1 MIKVAI
7 TGNIC
12 SGKTFVLN
20 RLKTFGF
27 PTFSSDKI
35 IKNLIYKKETVK
47 EDVAQ
52 EFPEAINRSG
62 SINRNELARLIFGET
77 KKRLVLESI
86 IYPHLNSLRKKFIYK
101 SYLLGARLSFYEVP
115 LLFEKN
121 IQEDFDKIILVTCS
135 KRIQRIRAQK
145 RGNLSEE
152 KLQKILK
159 TQMSDNKK
167 KNKVNFIINTDLEKF
182 STTIKIKKIIKRI

>member
-27 PTFSSDKI
+27 LTFSSDKI
-35 IKNLIYKKETVK
+35 IKNHIYKMGTVK
-47 EDVAQ
+47 ENVAQ
-52 EFPEAINRSG
+52 KFPEAINRSG
-62 SINRNELARLIFGET
+62 DINRNELARLIFGET

-86 IYPHLNSLRKKFIYK
+86 IYPHLNLQRKKFIYK
-101 SYLLGARLSFYEVP
+101 SYLMGARLSFYEVP

>member
-27 PTFSSDKI
+27 LTFSSDKI
-35 IKNLIYKKETVK
+35 IKNHIYKMGTVK
-47 EDVAQ
+47 ENVAQ
-52 EFPEAINRSG
+52 KFPEAINRSG
-62 SINRNELARLIFGET
+62 DINRNELARLIFGET

-135 KRIQRIRAQK
+135 KRIQKIRAQK

>member
-27 PTFSSDKI
+27 PTFSSDKT
-35 IKNLIYKKETVK
+35 IKNLIYKMETVR
-47 EDVAQ
+47 ESVAQ
-52 EFPEAINRSG
+52 KFPEAINRSG
-62 SINRNELARLIFGET
+62 DINRNELAKLIFGET

-135 KRIQRIRAQK
+135 KRIQKIRAQK
-145 RGNLSEE
+145 R
-152 KLQKILK
+152 
-159 TQMSDNKK
+159 
-167 KNKVNFIINTDLEKF
+167 
-182 STTIKIKKIIKRI
+182 